1 MKAIVFVNGTI
12 EEAVEAVAGVRA
24 GIPPQALRAVVCAP
38 QRQQFIAAS
47 GLLPRQVLIYSPWSW
62 LVVFVRLLFFLGLNP
77 GPQVACLAT
86 DHSGGMKLLALALR
100 GRVSLRLP
108 TGRMMQLTL
117 GRFLWLTWLTWGR
130 RPGDICLV
138 GAAEAAQLR
147 RILADLR
154 RRHPQAR
161 IHGLL
166 PAPAAGLRVDSRT
179 PLGIRSLLAACG
191 RRPRFAEVVIPL
203 TGRGP
208 LGWKLCALLLP
219 LGFRE
224 VYNENNDSWPARDFR
239 ALLRHVSWRL
249 RNACLDL
256 VVLSRRLG
264 WHLRNAGLDSIVL
277 LRRLAWRLHD
287 AGLDSIVLLRRLAWR
302 LHDAGLDSIVLWRR
316 VSSRAFWLDIPPGVT
331 VLGSASPDRLAAI
344 MRDVRRRHPA
354 GCHGLLPKDLLPLA
368 GLFDSVTPLA
378 LASPA
383 TWRALLALAF
393 GRHRA
398 GCLVL
403 PYTGEGRRLM
413 KVVVPLLPLGRREIY
428 NENNDVYSARDL
440 GLLFRHLRWRLAW
453 RLHNAWLASMVLWR
467 RVSSR
472 AFWFDIPPGVTVLGA
487 ASPGR
492 LAAIM
497 GDVRRRHLA
506 GCHGL
511 LPKDL
516 LPLAGLFDSV
526 TPLALASPAT
536 WRALLALA
544 LGGHRAGYLVLPY
557 TGEGY
562 HLMKVVVALLPLGR
576 REIYNENNDVYA
588 ARDLRLLLR
597 HFRWRF
603 GDALQERA
611 RRWRDWATLPPN
623 RLTVVGSASGLHL
636 KLIAAGLRRIH
647 PGAPVHALLPR
658 SLVVP
663 AAHLFD
669 SFTVLDVLSIKF
681 WLKILSLSAGLRRS
695 GYLVVPCT
703 NEGYAGLKLLGFCL
717 PLGRR
722 RIYNENG
729 DSCLVRQFPMIARHI
744 GWRLHHRIFYQVWSE
759 RRGRPW
765 PVHLLHLLLY
775 SFRLLAGAALLLL
788 VRWRGR
794 PCGYRAPVPVEE
806 TPETEAVFSASHAPV
821 SAGPISR

>member
-1 MKAIVFVNGTI
+1 MRAIVFVNGTI

-24 GIPPQALRAVVCAP
+24 GVPPEVLRAVVCAP

-47 GLLPRQVLIYSPWSW
+47 DLLPRQVLIYSPWLW
-62 LVVFVRLLFFLGLNP
+62 LAVFARLLLFLGLNR

-108 TGRMMQLTL
+108 DGRMMQLTL
-117 GRFLWLTWLTWGR
+117 GRFLWLAWQTWGR

-138 GAAEAAQLR
+138 GAADPAQLS

-154 RRHPQAR
+154 RRHPGAR

-166 PAPAAGLRVDSRT
+166 PAEAAGLLVDSRT
-179 PLGIRSLLAACG
+179 PLTIRGLLAACR

-219 LGFRE
+219 MGFRE

-256 VVLSRRLG
+256 VVLWRRLG
-264 WHLRNAGLDSIVL
+264 WHLHNAGLDSIVL

-287 AGLDSIVLLRRLAWR
+287 AWLDSIVLL
-302 LHDAGLDSIVLWRR
+302 RR
-316 VSSRAFWLDIPPGVT
+316 VSSRAFWLGIPPGVT

-344 MRDVRRRHPA
+344 MSDVRRRHPA
-354 GCHGLLPKDLLPLA
+354 PCHGLLPKDLLALA

-383 TWRALLALAF
+383 RWRALLALAF

-398 GCLVL
+398 GYLVL

-413 KVVVPLLPLGRREIY
+413 KVAVALLPLGRREIY
-428 NENNDVYSARDL
+428 NENNDVYPARDL

-453 RLHNAWLASMVLWR
+453 RLHNAWLGATVLWR

-492 LAAIM
+492 LAAIVR
-497 GDVRRRHLA
+497 DVRRRHLA
-506 GCHGL
+506 CCHGL

-562 HLMKVVVALLPLGR
+562 RLMKVVVALLPLGR
-576 REIYNENNDVYA
+576 REIYNENNDVYP
-588 ARDLRLLLR
+588 ARDLGLLFR

-603 GDALQERA
+603 RDALQERA

-623 RLTVVGSASGLHL
+623 RVTVVGSASGLYL
-636 KLIAAGLRRIH
+636 KLIAAGLRRMH
-647 PGAPVHALLPR
+647 PGAPVHALLPG

-669 SFTVLDVLSIKF
+669 SYTVLDVLSIRF
-681 WLKILSLSAGLRRS
+681 WLKILSLSVGPRRS

-703 NEGYAGLKLLGFCL
+703 NEGYAALKLLGFCL

-722 RIYNENG
+722 RICNENG
-729 DSCLVRQFPMIARHI
+729 DSCLVRQFRMTARHI
-744 GWRLHHRIFYQVWSE
+744 GWRLHPRIFYQVWSE
-759 RRGRPW
+759 RRRRPW
-765 PVHLLHLLLY
+765 PLHLLHLLLY
-775 SFRLLAGAALLLL
+775 PFRLLAGAAVLLL

-794 PCGYRAPVPVEE
+794 PCDYRAPQPVEE
-806 TPETEAVFSASHAPV
+806 SPETEDALSASGGRV
-821 SAGPISR
+821 SAAHR